1 MSKNKRIHPIW
12 AWVIF
17 IYFLFGLSC
26 LLAKTGEGL
35 YFKAK
40 KIYTS
45 DSMGVLQGGGML
57 VEGNKIVRLDK
68 KPKPPKSAQVIDFG
82 DRVIIS
88 GLIDAHCSWGF
99 REEDF
104 TVKTEPPPALGLPIL
119 QQFFGRPSI
128 SSPPPMPEARSLAV
142 QAVSYGDR
150 SYQKFLAEGITCAKI
165 SIPTEYLV
173 GGSSALVKLGAR
185 SPAEFVLKS
194 PAAVEFSLL
203 AGEKTMERYG
213 ELKKIFLD
221 ALEYEKSFKK
231 YQKDIKAYLEKEKR
245 KDKKEEGKEQKEE
258 KPEEETREPKEPKK
272 DENQEI
278 ILQVLK
284 KKIPAMIRAVRINEV
299 QAAVKLAEEF
309 GINLV
314 LVGGQEGYKMAAELS
329 TKRIPVIAGPEP
341 IYIKKGE
348 KINFVK
354 ELLSQGVQVAFGSQ
368 SAMGA
373 RFLSFQ
379 LSYAIQ
385 HGLTETE
392 ALGLLTV
399 NAARI
404 LGIADRIGS
413 LGAGKEADFAVL
425 SGEPFRLET
434 RVEKV
439 YVNGRLVYSEEK
451 L

>member
-1 MSKNKRIHPIW
+1 MSKNKRSYLLW

-17 IYFLFGLSC
+17 ISFSFALSGLS
-26 LLAKTGEGL
+26 AETGEGL
-35 YFKAK
+35 YFKAR

-45 DSMGVLQGGGML
+45 DNMGVLQGGGML

-68 KPKPPKSAQVIDFG
+68 KPKPPKSAQIIDFA
-82 DRVIIS
+82 DKIIIP

-119 QQFFGRPSI
+119 QRFFARPL
-128 SSPPPMPEARSLAV
+128 SPPPAPEARSLAV
-142 QAVSYGDR
+142 QAVFYRDPTF
-150 SYQKFLAEGITCAKI
+150 QKFLAEGITTAKI

-173 GGSSALVKLGAR
+173 GGSSALVRLGAC
-185 SPAEFVLKS
+185 SPADFVLKS
-194 PAAVEFSLL
+194 PAAVEFSLA

-231 YQKDIKAYLEKEKR
+231 YQKDLKAYLEKKKG
-245 KDKKEEGKEQKEE
+245 KDKEEKGKEQIEE
-258 KPEEETREPKEPKK
+258 KTEGETQEPKEPKK

-284 KKIPAMIRAVRINEV
+284 RKIPAMVRAVRINEV
-299 QAAVKLAEEF
+299 QAAVELAKEF

-314 LVGGQEGYKMAAELS
+314 LVGGQEGYKMAEELA

-341 IYIKKGE
+341 VYIKKGE

-354 ELLSQGVQVAFGSQ
+354 KLLNQGVLVAFGSQ

-373 RFLSFQ
+373 RFLPFQ

-385 HGLTETE
+385 NGLTEME
-392 ALGLLTV
+392 ALGLVTI
-399 NAARI
+399 NAARA
-404 LGIADRIGS
+404 LGLADRTGS

-439 YVNGRLVYSEEK
+439 YMNGRLAYSEEK